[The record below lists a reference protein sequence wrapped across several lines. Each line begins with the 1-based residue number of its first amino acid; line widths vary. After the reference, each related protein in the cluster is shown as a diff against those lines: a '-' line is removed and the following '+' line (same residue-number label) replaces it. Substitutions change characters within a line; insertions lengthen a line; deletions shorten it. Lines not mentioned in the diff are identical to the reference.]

1 MDSQSSGVLRNGETH
16 FRQYLIDTLIADFQV
31 LQRHNWISNQSFDTL
46 LQYLQFEKTA
56 PSAAFNGVSPSA
68 AGSGV
73 PFGSAIENKGS
84 DVQFGIL
91 TFKSYNTK
99 RLNTTDIRV
108 KDASAQPS
116 AVEAAA
122 PPQHFLSQQ
131 HQQLNPPARLQ
142 LTAAPTRILIAIS
155 EFASDED
162 GDLSLAIGDEI
173 ELLEEV
179 DANWY
184 RGRTAQGAEGIFPK
198 SFVKDLR
205 SFSTAPPPLPRR

>member
-31 LQRHNWISNQSFDTL
+31 LQRHNWISNQSFDTM
-46 LQYLQFEKTA
+46 LQYLQFEKTS

-68 AGSGV
+68 AGAGV
-73 PFGSAIENKGS
+73 PLTTVIENKGS
-84 DVQFGIL
+84 DVQMGIL

-99 RLNTTDIRV
+99 RQNTTDIRV
-108 KDASAQPS
+108 KDAAT
-116 AVEAAA
+116 AAA
-122 PPQHFLSQQ
+122 PSAPQQQ
-131 HQQLNPPARLQ
+131 FVPQQPHHAPPIPARLLQ

-205 SFSTAPPPLPRR
+205 